1 MGNLEGTLS
10 VDASNPT
17 VQHGGSI
24 VSDIPQ
30 ENEYSVSSR
39 VSNTLTRSTSKI
51 PFVQAK
57 ANDLSIINS
66 IKNVR

>member
-1 MGNLEGTLS
+1 MKRIVEWIMGNLDGTLS

-17 VQHGGSI
+17 VQHGGS
-24 VSDIPQ
+24 VVYDI
-30 ENEYSVSSR
+30 
-39 VSNTLTRSTSKI
+39 RSTSKI
-51 PFVQAK
+51 PFVQGK